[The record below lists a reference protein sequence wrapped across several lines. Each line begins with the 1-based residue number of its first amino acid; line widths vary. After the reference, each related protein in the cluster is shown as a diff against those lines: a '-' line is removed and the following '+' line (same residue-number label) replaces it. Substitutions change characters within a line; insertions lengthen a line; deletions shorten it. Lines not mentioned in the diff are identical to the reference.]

1 MKKILAILLC
11 FNFVLQGTAQ
21 VKTVREQA
29 AIINE
34 ILSDR
39 LNNLLPKLMTKNNID
54 CWVLITREYNEDP
67 IVKTML
73 PAEWLAARR
82 RTVLVF
88 YNNPKTGQLEKYAI
102 ARYAV
107 GKEIKAAWDVA
118 KIPDQ
123 WTALASLLKQIQ
135 PNQIALN
142 MSSDFGHADGLD
154 HTEYLEFME
163 SLNDAQ
169 KAKVITAQPLAV
181 AWLET
186 RTEKEMSYYPTLLQ
200 ITHAIIKEGF
210 SNKVIK
216 VDKTTTTDLEW
227 WFRQKLSDM
236 GLTTWFHPSVEIQ
249 RRSSNNSDNTIRRGD
264 FLHVDFGI
272 TYLRLNSDVQ
282 EQAYVLLANE
292 KNIPENLVLA
302 FEQTNQLQDILTDNF
317 ATGKSGNEILSNALN
332 TAKAKGIQP
341 SIYTHPI
348 GLHGHAAGPTIGMW
362 DMQKGVPGSGDYK
375 MHPNTC
381 YSIELNATHNLKDW
395 DRPVRVAL
403 EQNGYFNGTSFKYI
417 DGRQTKIIPIKFD

>member
-227 WFRQKLSDM
+227 WFRQKLNDM